1 MPNLSAE
8 QRVALNTKTK
18 KSFGEK
24 FRLARDATGYSR
36 AKLGVEIS
44 VSAKTIQSWE
54 EGRTFPEN
62 LGLFPVIRD
71 KLGFNV
77 TKILG
82 ETLDEQERKL
92 LAVEAKPKII
102 RRAASVDN
110 DETPTE

>member
-1 MPNLSAE
+1 LSTE
-8 QRVALNTKTK
+8 QRATLNIQTK
-18 KSFGEK
+18 KAFGEK
-24 FRLARDATGYSR
+24 FKLSRMSAGYSR

-54 EGRTFPEN
+54 VGRTFPEN
-62 LGLFPVIRD
+62 LGLFPVVRD
-71 KLGFNV
+71 KLGFNI

-110 DETPTE
+110 DEAPTE